1 MLTRPSDHS
10 STGASIAGTVGKAA
24 APSVPGNGAA
34 GRIGPNAI
42 TRMGEALRAAYG
54 SSMEE
59 AVFLSAGLSGYLHHR
74 PEYMVPEWD
83 VRALHDAL
91 RARLPLEHYRSV
103 SWQAGLLTGDYLL
116 AHRIPRLAQQALAIL
131 PRNLAGRALLTAI
144 TRHAWTFAG
153 SGEFRATSQP
163 DLRIELHN
171 CPLCRGV
178 TAREPVCDYFA
189 GTFTRIWSTL
199 IDPQVIIR
207 ETHCGAVSPGPCIF
221 EAVREPQLLAV
232 KPPGHGGAKKRG

>member
-1 MLTRPSDHS
+1 MLTRLSDQG
-10 STGASIAGTVGKAA
+10 STGAPFGGAVAQDAG
-24 APSVPGNGAA
+24 PSVPGDAVV

-54 SSMEE
+54 SSLEE
-59 AVFLSAGLSGYLHHR
+59 AVFLSAGLSGYLHHP
-74 PEYMVPEWD
+74 PEHMVPELD
-83 VRALHDAL
+83 VRALHEAL
-91 RARLPLEHYRSV
+91 RSRLPLAQYRSV

-131 PRNLAGRALLTAI
+131 PRNLAGRALLAAI
-144 TRHAWTFAG
+144 SRHAWTFAG
-153 SGEFRATSQP
+153 SGKFRATSQP
-163 DLRIELHN
+163 SLRIELHD

-199 IDPQVIIR
+199 VDPEVRIL
-207 ETHCGAVSPGPCIF
+207 ETRCGAVVPGPCVF
-221 EAVREPQLLAV
+221 EAARVRGPL
-232 KPPGHGGAKKRG
+232 G